1 MWMMLQQDKPSD
13 YVIATGET
21 HSVEQF
27 LDEAFGCVNLDWHDY
42 VVQDPRFMRPAEV
55 DMLVGDPAKAGHD
68 LGWEP
73 TVTFPELVKMMVD
86 ADIKLLKD
94 GEVPL

>member
-1 MWMMLQQDKPSD
+1 MS
-13 YVIATGET
+13 TGET

-27 LDEAFGCVNLDWHDY
+27 LDAAFGRVDLDWHDY

-55 DMLVGDPAKAGHD
+55 DLLVGDPDKAGEK

-73 TVTFPELVKMMVD
+73 SITFSGLVKMMVD
-86 ADIKLLKD
+86 ADMKLLQSGQKAM
-94 GEVPL
+94 